1 VAVAMIGVMVPSS
14 FALEANP
21 KNVDVS
27 SSSVEVIISGNI
39 DDFKS
44 YDRLILTVTYPDK
57 SETEYDVR
65 VTGTGIF
72 SKIFTVS
79 NEWDYGTY
87 EVTTKY
93 GDQDLGSTSF
103 MIEPPYDPR
112 LGIKNN
118 VEEVKERTEREP
130 AVEKI

>member
-1 VAVAMIGVMVPSS
+1 MEMELKSVFLIAIVAVAMIGVMVPSV

-27 SSSVEVIISGNI
+27 SSSVEVNITGNI
-39 DDFKS
+39 GDFKS
-44 YDRLILTVTYPDK
+44 YQRLILTVTSPDK

-79 NEWDYGTY
+79 NEWNYGKY
-87 EVTTKY
+87 DVTAKY
-93 GDQDLGSTSF
+93 GD
-103 MIEPPYDPR
+103 
-112 LGIKNN
+112 
-118 VEEVKERTEREP
+118 
-130 AVEKI
+130 